1 MPPPAEQGG
10 TRARLRRRLS
20 RLRSRSRSRSASV
33 LSSGSDL
40 PSRTSRLLA
49 GSSRVLRRLR
59 RRDGNGPAGVA
70 PLVRAQLRAH
80 WGRALAL
87 GLGVVAATSV
97 FTVLTGASEIER
109 LELRGEVAAAPSPYH
124 ILVRPPGTRSDL
136 EAERGLVR
144 PYQLSGQ
151 FGGISMSDYD
161 AIRALGGVEVAAPVA
176 MVGYVMKATQ
186 VAIDVGPR
194 TDAGRE
200 LLVADVVYTSDRG
213 LTRIEQPSAS
223 YSYVTPNTVA
233 VVGQIN
239 AGGEPY
245 GEAETMPDGSTVLVC
260 PYRQYGD
267 DIAESPAAAARERSR
282 KCWTTRPGGDPATRT
297 LQAPQRRTVM
307 LEWSFPVLV
316 AAVDPAQEAALGGD
330 DVPASL
336 RALAGPAPATG
347 TGTGSLPVPV
357 VVAAQPH
364 VDAQAE
370 VTVRRLP
377 DDAAARFAEGLP
389 LDEIDALLAT
399 PGPVVGTETVTA
411 DRAYE
416 ELIGQAAESPVDILV
431 DSFWTTEPT
440 RYDVGAGGVLRPRTV
455 DNSEDAW
462 RSSVRVEGYVP
473 TPPLAADTGFRRV
486 RPHPGSANAQTGDL
500 LPHLGIVGVF
510 QPSDFEAAGFD
521 GAHGLP
527 AADQRS
533 TALLGDRN
541 LLPSGSPAAYH
552 LGPPTAFMRLSD
564 LDTFT
569 GSGIELADPEAP
581 ISAIRVQVAGVT
593 GVSPVERERVRLVAD
608 QIRRATGLDVDI
620 VLGSTATE
628 QTVELPP
635 GEHGRPALAV
645 AETWMQQGVV
655 AAVMQA
661 VDHKSVALF
670 VLALAVSTLFVAN
683 VSAASARSRRGEL
696 AVLSRIGWGRGML
709 LRLLLAEVLLVG
721 GAAGVAGALVAVAT
735 GWITGLE
742 VTLTRALVA
751 VPVAV
756 FVALV
761 AAAWPAWRASKPSIA
776 GMQQPRALPGQR
788 PPVVRGVRS
797 LAVANVVRSP
807 GRTGLGVLSVAL
819 GCAALTALLG
829 ITLAFNGAV
838 VGSVLGDAVSVRAR
852 EIDYVAVL
860 VTILLSSVA
869 VADVVFLNVR
879 DRRAELA
886 VLQAVGWGDG
896 RVRRVV
902 LAEAALIGC
911 TGAVCGTV
919 AGLAIAAGLA
929 GELRAELLIAA
940 ATTVVG
946 GTLVPILASL
956 VPVAALRRMT
966 VASTLT
972 RDA

>member
-1 MPPPAEQGG
+1 MPPPAD
-10 TRARLRRRLS
+10 RAL
-20 RLRSRSRSRSASV
+20 
-33 LSSGSDL
+33 G
-40 PSRTSRLLA
+40 RT
-49 GSSRVLRRLR
+49 LRRLR
-59 RRDGNGPAGVA
+59 RRGGNGPAGVA
-70 PLVRAQLRAH
+70 PLVWAQLRAH

-97 FTVLTGASEIER
+97 FTVLTGASEVER
-109 LELRGEVAAAPSPYH
+109 LELRGVVAAAPSPYH

-151 FGGISMSDYD
+151 FGGISMAYYD

-200 LLVADVVYTSDRG
+200 LLVADVAYLSDRG

-233 VVGQIN
+233 VLGQPN
-239 AGGEPY
+239 ESGEPY
-245 GEAETMPDGSTVLVC
+245 GEAETMPDGSTVVVC
-260 PYRQYGD
+260 PYRQFGGG
-267 DIAESPAAAARERSR
+267 IADSPAAAARERSR
-282 KCWTTRPGGDPATRT
+282 KCWTTRPGGDPVTRT

-347 TGTGSLPVPV
+347 AGSRPVPV

-377 DDAAARFAEGLP
+377 DDAAARFAAGLR
-389 LDEIDALLAT
+389 LAQIDGLLAT
-399 PGPVVGTETVTA
+399 PGPVVATETVTA
-411 DRAYE
+411 DRAYQ
-416 ELIGQAAESPVDILV
+416 ELIGQATESPVDIFV

-440 RYDVGAGGVLRPRTV
+440 AYDVGAGGVLKPRTV
-455 DNSEDAW
+455 DNPRDAW

-473 TPPLAADTGFRRV
+473 TPPLAADTGFREV
-486 RPHPGSANAQTGDL
+486 RPHPGSANSQAGDL
-500 LPHLGIVGVF
+500 PQLGIVGVF
-510 QPSDFEAAGFD
+510 EPSDFEAAGFD
-521 GAHGLP
+521 GASGLP
-527 AADQRS
+527 AADARS
-533 TALLGDRN
+533 TALLGGRT

-608 QIRRATGLDVDI
+608 QIRRTTGLDVDI

-635 GEHGRPALAV
+635 GAHGRPGLAV

-670 VLALAVSTLFVAN
+670 VLVLAVSTLFVAN

-696 AVLSRIGWGRGML
+696 AVLSRIGWSRGLL

-721 GAAGVAGALVAVAT
+721 GAAGIAGALVAVAT

-761 AAAWPAWRASKPSIA
+761 AAAWPAWRASKPSIT
-776 GMQQPRALPGQR
+776 GMQQSRLRPGQR
-788 PPVVRGVRS
+788 SPVVRGVRS

-807 GRTGLGVLSVAL
+807 GRTGLGVLAVAL

-860 VTILLSSVA
+860 VTILLSSIA

-929 GELRAELLIAA
+929 GDLRAELLAA
-940 ATTVVG
+940 AAMTVAG
-946 GTLVPILASL
+946 GTLVPVLASL

>member
-1 MPPPAEQGG
+1 M
-10 TRARLRRRLS
+10 
-20 RLRSRSRSRSASV
+20 
-33 LSSGSDL
+33 
-40 PSRTSRLLA
+40 
-49 GSSRVLRRLR
+49 
-59 RRDGNGPAGVA
+59 A

-97 FTVLTGASEIER
+97 FTVLTGASEVER

-136 EAERGLVR
+136 EAQRGLVR

-151 FGGISMSDYD
+151 FGGISTSDYD

-200 LLVADVVYTSDRG
+200 LLVADVAYVSDRG

-223 YSYVTPNTVA
+223 YSYVTPNSVA
-233 VVGQIN
+233 VLGQIN
-239 AGGEPY
+239 ANGEPY

-267 DIAESPAAAARERSR
+267 DIADSPAAAARERSR

-330 DVPASL
+330 DDVPASL

-347 TGTGSLPVPV
+347 TGNRPVPV

-377 DDAAARFAEGLP
+377 DDAVARFAEGLP

-399 PGPVVGTETVTA
+399 PGPVVAAETVTA
-411 DRAYE
+411 DRAYQ
-416 ELIGQAAESPVDILV
+416 ELIGQATENPVDILV

-440 RYDVGAGGVLRPRTV
+440 TYDVGAGGVLRPRTV
-455 DNSEDAW
+455 DNPQDGW

-486 RPHPGSANAQTGDL
+486 RPHPGSADAQAGDL
-500 LPHLGIVGVF
+500 LPQLGIVGVF
-510 QPSDFEAAGFD
+510 APSDFEAAGFD
-521 GAHGLP
+521 GARGLP
-527 AADQRS
+527 AADPRS
-533 TALLGDRN
+533 VALLGDRN

-608 QIRRATGLDVDI
+608 QIRAATGLDVDI

-635 GEHGRPALAV
+635 GAHGRPALAV

-788 PPVVRGVRS
+788 TLTRRWTLPGQRTPVVRGVRS

-829 ITLAFNGAV
+829 VTLAFNGAV

-929 GELRAELLIAA
+929 GELRAELLVAA
-940 ATTVVG
+940 ATTVAG
-946 GTLVPILASL
+946 GTLVPVLASL